1 MDNDKFR
8 GFMDSL
14 NYSTANPLLKGH
26 IGSLSGM
33 NILMMGTRAARTAPH
48 GYVKRGKTVAKAT
61 VKPGGDVAIF
71 VGKDSL
77 AFCNTSD
84 DEIVIKVT
92 RRRAKRSPK
101 DKG

>member
-48 GYVKRGKTVAKAT
+48 GYVKRGKPDGKA
-61 VKPGGDVAIF
+61 VVQPLCAVSMK
-71 VGKDSL
+71 VGMDTL
-77 AFCNTSD
+77 TFCNTSD